1 MALCTI
7 CFETI
12 DDDNA
17 ADVQELECGHR
28 FHTAC
33 ILSWARST
41 NENHQ
46 FPFAPIP
53 SSSSPAD
60 DASSSID
67 DDDAWA
73 SWEDRSTGDVNLH
86 VTFLVSEA
94 KERRRREGGSR
105 LDQKCVSST
114 RMEEE
119 GRIIRIF

>member
-46 FPFAPIP
+46 FPFAPTP

-60 DASSSID
+60 DASSSIDDDDDDDD

-86 VTFLVSEA
+86 VKFLVSEA
-94 KERRRREGGSR
+94 KKRRRRESGSAA
-105 LDQKCVSST
+105 
-114 RMEEE
+114 
-119 GRIIRIF
+119 